1 MPRYFFHVEDVASDT
16 GATGLD
22 LPDLDA
28 AKAMALRT
36 SGEMLRDADASFW
49 TLEKPWRLR
58 VTNAEGE
65 LFFALSF
72 HVEAAAVE
80 PSSHAPCR
88 TADAVR

>member
-1 MPRYFFHVEDVASDT
+1 MPRYFFHVEDGASDT
-16 GATGLD
+16 DATGLE
-22 LPDLDA
+22 LPDLEG

-36 SGEMLRDADASFW
+36 SGEMLRDSDASFW
-49 TLEKPWRLR
+49 NLEKPWRMR

-80 PSSHAPCR
+80 PS
-88 TADAVR
+88 ADASVQSN